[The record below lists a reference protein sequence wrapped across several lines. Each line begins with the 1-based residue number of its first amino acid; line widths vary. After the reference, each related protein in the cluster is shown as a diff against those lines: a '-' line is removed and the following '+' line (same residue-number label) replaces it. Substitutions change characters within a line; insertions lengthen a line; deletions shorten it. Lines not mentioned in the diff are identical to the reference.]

1 MVLSFDLRDF
11 LSNCKASKP
20 PYRCPVETCGKTYR
34 SFAGIQQHV
43 QQSHSDESGKSKR
56 PVFSSNPNPMFYNDD
71 SSDGNTGTT
80 HQLFG
85 TRENL
90 TYAEAQRMIE
100 VEIDGRIH
108 RINIAEPMGIVCLE
122 QGPTDAIESTVS
134 NHQSCLSDQAN
145 RTEAQ
150 SDDGDGDNCTS
161 GRRSVKKG
169 RHRRRESG
177 KSSNHSIGNK
187 KSVPTGQNLQSVVSE
202 PINAIVKLP
211 EPSFRLLTDRQVCRA
226 PPRPLAYF
234 RYIDKSPEE
243 LDEQV
248 EYDMDEE
255 DFSWLELINKKRKK
269 DNLAIIPPDTFELLM
284 DRLEKEC
291 YFMNEKNGNG
301 DYYSNQAIDEDAVC
315 CICNDGK
322 QTIFIFRKLNGV
334 MVF

>member
-1 MVLSFDLRDF
+1 MLSFDLRDF

-20 PYRCPVETCGKTYR
+20 PYRCPVESCGKTYR
-34 SFAGIQQHV
+34 SLSGIQQHL
-43 QQSHSDESGKSKR
+43 QQAHSEDASQSKR
-56 PVFSSNPNPMFYNDD
+56 PIFSNPNPMFYNDD
-71 SSDGNTGTT
+71 SSDGNTNNSS
-80 HQLFG
+80 HQLLG

-108 RINIAEPMGIVCLE
+108 RINIAEPMGIVCLDHSN
-122 QGPTDAIESTVS
+122 QTNGKPIEMS
-134 NHQSCLSDQAN
+134 N
-145 RTEAQ
+145 
-150 SDDGDGDNCTS
+150 GDVAHD
-161 GRRSVKKG
+161 SVLDTGERK
-169 RHRRRESG
+169 HRRKENG
-177 KSSNHSIGNK
+177 KNKQAIGSNKNR
-187 KSVPTGQNLQSVVSE
+187 SVPTGQNLQSIVSE
-202 PINAIVKLP
+202 PINGTIKLP

-243 LDEQV
+243 LDEQI

-255 DFSWLELINKKRKK
+255 DFSWLELINKKRRK

-291 YFMNEKNGNG
+291 YFMNEKNGQG

-315 CICNDGK
+315 CICNDGMNFFLLFFFK
-322 QTIFIFRKLNGV
+322 FCKTN
-334 MVF
+334 